1 MKSLLKAFD
10 YFRERVGK
18 RVTPQE
24 LNDFLGVG
32 PYASKHVTMLRLLGC
47 TISVTKEG
55 KFVRDYTYIA
65 GPDEYPTKARKRR
78 SDAGVVKKKKEPPT
92 PRTFGEV
99 SSYAIDSDWDDG
111 GIDLRYINS

>member
-1 MKSLLKAFD
+1 MKSLHRAFD
-10 YFRERVGK
+10 YFRKREGK

-24 LNDFLGVG
+24 LNDFLSVG

-47 TISVTKEG
+47 DIVVTKEG
-55 KFVRDYTYIA
+55 KFVRDYTYIT

-78 SDAGVVKKKKEPPT
+78 SDAGVIKKKKEPPT

-99 SSYAIDSDWDDG
+99 SAYSIDADWDDG
-111 GIDLRYINS
+111 EIDLRYINT